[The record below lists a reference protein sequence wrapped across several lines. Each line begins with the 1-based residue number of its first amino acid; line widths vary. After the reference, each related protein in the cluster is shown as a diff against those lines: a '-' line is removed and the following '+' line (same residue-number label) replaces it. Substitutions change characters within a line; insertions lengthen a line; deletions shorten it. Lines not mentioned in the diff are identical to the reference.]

1 MTSQAVSP
9 RSVKVSEEVEGGDSV
24 NEGASES
31 NNEEQRALQ
40 EFDVDF
46 ERDSAS
52 GTPSSHF
59 KGNSGT
65 LRTHLHWRSWCPHG
79 VSGRGVS
86 SQHGHWHP
94 GEDQVDVATAALDHC
109 FFQSMPGEESF
120 PVLVMVDH
128 VKSMLSAHAVSM
140 KGAVIE

>member
-9 RSVKVSEEVEGGDSV
+9 RVGKVSEEVEGGDSV

-31 NNEEQRALQ
+31 NDEEQRALQ

-52 GTPSSHF
+52 CTPTSEEIQEE
-59 KGNSGT
+59 
-65 LRTHLHWRSWCPHG
+65 LRTHLHYRSWCSHG
-79 VSGRGVS
+79 VSRRGVS

-94 GEDQVDVATAALDHC
+94 GEDQFDVATVALDHC
-109 FFQSMPGEESF
+109 FFQYMPGEESF